1 MCKITNLS
9 SGLYT
14 LALVAA
20 VSSGLLFSC
29 KPKETSELRTT
40 GSIERMDS
48 AINQLID
55 KDAVIEILSEGY
67 EWSEGPVWVASHNML
82 LFSDVPTNTIYKWT
96 ADSGTVKYL
105 TPSGYTGA
113 EPSLSREPGSNGL
126 ALTPEG
132 KLAMCQHGDRRIA
145 MMDAPFETPA
155 PDFITLADN
164 YNGKKLDSPNDLTF
178 RDNGDLFFTDPPY
191 GLPQHDRDSTKEMS
205 WQGVYKRTT
214 DGQVMLLVDSLTRP
228 NGIALTPDEKTFILA
243 NSDPRKAIW
252 YAFDF
257 NEQDSLT
264 NARIFYDATANTK
277 TERGL
282 PDGFRI
288 DQQGNVFASG

>member
-1 MCKITNLS
+1 PTRYIVFIIFTALYQNPKTDMRKITNLS

-29 KPKETSELRTT
+29 KPKETSEVRTT

-55 KDAVIEILSEGY
+55 KDAVIEILAEGY

-82 LFSDVPTNTIYKWT
+82 LFSDVPTSTIYKWT

-126 ALTPEG
+126 ALTPE
-132 KLAMCQHGDRRIA
+132 
-145 MMDAPFETPA
+145 
-155 PDFITLADN
+155 
-164 YNGKKLDSPNDLTF
+164 
-178 RDNGDLFFTDPPY
+178 
-191 GLPQHDRDSTKEMS
+191 
-205 WQGVYKRTT
+205 
-214 DGQVMLLVDSLTRP
+214 
-228 NGIALTPDEKTFILA
+228 
-243 NSDPRKAIW
+243 
-252 YAFDF
+252 
-257 NEQDSLT
+257 
-264 NARIFYDATANTK
+264 
-277 TERGL
+277 
-282 PDGFRI
+282 
-288 DQQGNVFASG
+288 